1 MMLASCSSND
11 KLDSSPTPQQPDVA
25 AAGEIPVGFDAY
37 TQRGVT
43 RAGAAGDVTTA
54 DLKDNTKELGQTGF
68 GVFGYYTDN
77 NDYDPLAIPN
87 FMYNQQVTWDGTS
100 SFVYTP
106 VKYWPNEYGNNAISD
121 DADKVSFFA
130 YAPYV
135 EVVPSTGKIT
145 ATADEAKWGITGMS
159 RNSASGDPLIKYIVS
174 FDQDKMVD
182 LCWGVCDE
190 PQWGVIQGNIQNIN
204 SGMKGLPWL
213 DVQRPQKVDATQ
225 LLKFQFKHALS
236 QLNVQVDYDADS
248 EAHNENGTNDLAAA
262 TRVYIRSVSFTGL
275 AIKGALNLNNTESGA
290 NKAYWLDYNGTA
302 DLESGEEVTIYDG
315 RKDGKEGASGATAS
329 NEKTLG
335 LNPDLIQTT
344 LWDDAAHEGGVP
356 NTAVNLFR
364 NFNKTTNKYEAMGA
378 AASVYVIPTGE
389 EVTVTIVYD
398 VETKDEN
405 LATYVS
411 DAKTPG
417 SSIENRITK
426 TVNFGSSNMES
437 GKKYTL
443 KLHLGLNSVKFDA
456 GVDDW
461 DDTTNNADT
470 WLPSNKAQFVAT
482 SSAAAQL
489 VNIKDDVTAF
499 RFEISGLNG
508 GETVKST
515 LGSEAGINI
524 SSAPA
529 DASADATGVATVNL
543 TLAANTTV
551 YNVKDN
557 KTVTCEGQ
565 SSHKKVVLN
574 IVQLA
579 KALGMTA
586 TTVSSG
592 DVTITPTYGT
602 TVSDWATDLKS
613 IKVLKNGIALTKV
626 DSAPVDG
633 QFSFA
638 TGTITLG
645 TNAASGD
652 VYIITIQAGDAAAET
667 IKITV
672 A

>member
-1 MMLASCSSND
+1 MMLASCSSKD
-11 KLDSSPTPQQPDVA
+11 SLDIGTTPQPVTADS
-25 AAGEIPVGFDAY
+25 EIPVGFDAY
-37 TQRGVT
+37 TQRGIT
-43 RAGAAGDVTTA
+43 RAGASGDVSITN
-54 DLKDNTKELGQTGF
+54 LKDNSTDLGKAGF

-87 FMYNQQVTWDGTS
+87 FMYNQQVKWDGTAFTYS
-100 SFVYTP
+100 P

-130 YAPYV
+130 YAPFV

-204 SGMKGLPWL
+204 GGEKGKPWL
-213 DVQRPQKVDATQ
+213 DVQRPQKVDNSQ

-248 EAHNENGTNDLAAA
+248 EDHNDLGTNDLADA
-262 TRVYIRSVSFTGL
+262 TRVYIRSISFTGL
-275 AIKGALNLNNTESGA
+275 AIKGALNLNNTEAGA

-335 LNPDLIQTT
+335 LNPDLVQTT
-344 LWDDAAHEGGVP
+344 LWDDAAHENGVP

-364 NFNKTTNKYEAMGA
+364 NYNKTTNKYEAMTPTA
-378 AASVYVIPTGE
+378 CVYVIPTGE

-426 TVNFGSSNMES
+426 TVNFGSANMES
-437 GKKYTL
+437 GMKYSL

-456 GVDDW
+456 GVEDW
-461 DDTTNNADT
+461 NDTSNNADT

-482 SSAAAQL
+482 SSAAAQI

-499 RFEISGLNG
+499 AIEISGLNG

-515 LGSEAGINI
+515 LGSEVGTNI
-524 SSAPA
+524 AAAPA
-529 DASADATGVATVNL
+529 DANANASGIATVNL
-543 TLAANTTV
+543 TLLSNTTV
-551 YNVKDN
+551 YNVKNN

-579 KALGMTA
+579 KALDLA
-586 TTVSSG
+586 APTTPVAG
-592 DVTITPTYGT
+592 DGTITPNYGT
-602 TVSDWATDLKS
+602 TVADWATDLQS
-613 IKVLKNGIALTKV
+613 IKVLKNGIVLTKV
-626 DSAPVDG
+626 DSAPTDG
-633 QFSFA
+633 QYSFA

-652 VYIITIQAGDAAAET
+652 VYSITIQAGDAAAET
-667 IKITV
+667 ITV
-672 A
+672 TIP